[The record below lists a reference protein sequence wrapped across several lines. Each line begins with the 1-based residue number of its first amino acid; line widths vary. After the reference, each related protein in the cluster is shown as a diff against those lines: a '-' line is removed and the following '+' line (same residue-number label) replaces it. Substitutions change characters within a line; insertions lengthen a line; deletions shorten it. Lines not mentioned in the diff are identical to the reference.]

1 MINKIKYDRIY
12 LIHSSNNNEKYKIT
26 RNHPK
31 TYSRPISNPQERLV
45 YKRKDKSLKKALEI
59 GEELLDILL

>member
-45 YKRKDKSLKKALEI
+45 YKRKDKSLKK
-59 GEELLDILL
+59 GT